1 MTWTEDNGGGC
12 ADSDDVIVQFSNL
25 SYVDA
30 VVQSTCGSADGEITL
45 TASDGVIAY
54 QYSIDNGANFQA
66 SGNFTGLLAGNYNVV
81 VQDAI
86 GCQCDW
92 NSFSNGSRRA
102 SNKWCYRYMLR
113 CVMVDVMDLYQL
125 MQLDATQFSVDG
137 GATFQGVN
145 AFHKLMRRKLRYNG

>member
-1 MTWTEDNGGGC
+1 MLVTEHGQELVLHFLIANSPTSNATVTSAGSYTMTWTEDNGGGC

-81 VQDAI
+81 VQDNI
-86 GCQCDW
+86 GCQVTGVVSVTDQGGPVI
-92 NSFSNGSRRA
+92 NSVT
-102 SNKWCYRYMLR
+102 RY
-113 CVMVDVMDLYQL
+113 
-125 MQLDATQFSVDG
+125 
-137 GATFQGVN
+137 
-145 AFHKLMRRKLRYNG
+145 